1 MKIDKDI
8 FVLIIINNSV
18 AGLLIVDEGEG
29 RRLLEPIQT
38 NRRLRIGSMLLG
50 LRMICQERQ
59 AAMSNNVVSYYYVY
73 ENVATSDNIAAS
85 DNVVKSCNVATS
97 DNVVTSDNVITS
109 DNVAASDN
117 VVTYFMETLSY
128 IR

>member
-1 MKIDKDI
+1 M
-8 FVLIIINNSV
+8 
-18 AGLLIVDEGEG
+18 DEGEG
-29 RRLLEPIQT
+29 RRLLEPIHT

-59 AAMSNNVVSYYYVY
+59 DAMSNNVVSYYYVY
-73 ENVATSDNIAAS
+73 ENVVTSDNIAAS
-85 DNVVKSCNVATS
+85 DNVVKSCNVAAS

-117 VVTYFMETLSY
+117 VATYFMETLSY